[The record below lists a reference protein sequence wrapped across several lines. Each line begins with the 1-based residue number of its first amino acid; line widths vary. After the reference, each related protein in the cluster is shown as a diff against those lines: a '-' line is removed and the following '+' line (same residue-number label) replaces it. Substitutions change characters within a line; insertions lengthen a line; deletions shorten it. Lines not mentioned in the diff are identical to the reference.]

1 VKHPLIKA
9 AAQFA
14 AKAHKE
20 AGQTRKY
27 CGSPYIVHPA
37 EVAKLVSMVS
47 NDVPTIC
54 AAWLHDVAE
63 DTAYT
68 IDDIRILF
76 GDEIADIVSDLTDIS
91 KPQDGNRET
100 RKEIDRQH
108 TASGS
113 QKAHTV
119 KLADLISNTKSIVSH
134 DPDFAV
140 VYLKEKEKLLEVLT
154 DGSAILYGI
163 ASEHLIQG
171 KLALLE
177 RE

>member
-1 VKHPLIKA
+1 MKHPAIKA

-37 EVAKLVSMVS
+37 EVAKLVSMVTD
-47 NDVPTIC
+47 DVATIC

-68 IDDIRILF
+68 IDDIRVLF
-76 GDEIADIVSDLTDIS
+76 GDEVADIVSDLTDTS
-91 KPQDGNRET
+91 TPQDGNRAT

-108 TASGS
+108 TAAGS
-113 QKAHTV
+113 QKSHTV
-119 KLADLISNTKSIVSH
+119 KLADLISNTKSISEH

-154 DGSAILYGI
+154 DGSAILYGL
-163 ASEHLIQG
+163 AADRLIQG
-171 KLALLE
+171 KLALAE
-177 RE
+177 MK

>member
-1 VKHPLIKA
+1 MKHPLIKA

-37 EVAKLVSMVS
+37 EVAKLVSMVTD
-47 NDVPTIC
+47 DVATIA
-54 AAWLHDVAE
+54 AAWLHDTIE
-63 DTAYT
+63 DTDCTYLE
-68 IDDIRILF
+68 IKNLF
-76 GDEIADIVSDLTDIS
+76 GDEIADIVMDLTDIS
-91 KPQDGNRET
+91 QPQDGNRET
-100 RKEIDRQH
+100 RKEIDRYH
-108 TASGS
+108 TACGS

-119 KLADLISNTKSIVSH
+119 KLADLISNTRSIVEH

-140 VYLKEKEKLLEVLT
+140 VYLKEKEKLLEVLQ

-163 ASEHLIQG
+163 AADSLIQG
-171 KLALLE
+171 KLALAE
-177 RE
+177 RK